1 VKLAWNRNK
10 IDQLHAKSVFGL
22 ARWLARC
29 NQLASHWCT
38 RLPLNPGEC
47 KRFSLVANNSHRISK
62 RTRLVPRRIVTYRTP
77 FSPPDLRADSL
88 FAAGLT
94 CGLSFRRRTYVRTLF
109 SPPDLRVDLLFRPG
123 LTCQHPSVRT
133 LERHPPPRTP
143 ELTVTRAPTATYAY
157 TSHPSSS
164 HISHRPSPTFRS
176 LVQAPWNGIHWWIVP
191 AYAVTRTDHRVGVH
205 VLV

>member
-1 VKLAWNRNK
+1 MKLAWNRNK

-47 KRFSLVANNSHRISK
+47 NRFSLVANNSHRISK

-94 CGLSFRRRTYVRTLF
+94 CGLTVSPRTYVPAPLCPYPRT
-109 SPPDLRVDLLFRPG
+109 PPTASCARAYGDTGPDSHVCLHVASLVQSYLSQAFTYVP
-123 LTCQHPSVRT
+123 LTRASTV
-133 LERHPPPRTP
+133 ERHPLVDCSSLRRYAYRPPRRRARSG
-143 ELTVTRAPTATYAY
+143 LT
-157 TSHPSSS
+157 SSPLD
-164 HISHRPSPTFRS
+164 RLWF
-176 LVQAPWNGIHWWIVP
+176 V
-191 AYAVTRTDHRVGVH
+191 
-205 VLV
+205 